1 MKKTKILLT
10 AAELTPMAKVG
21 GLADVIGALP
31 KNLIRNQVDAR
42 IIIPKY
48 GIIDEK
54 EYGLKKIASDI
65 KVPFGRQEEII
76 NIWQSH
82 LPGSAVLVYFIE
94 NQKYLGRNGV
104 YFEKDASPGGSSPE
118 CQRFTFFSRS
128 IFETFKPLDFHP
140 DVIHLHDWHVGIIPF
155 LKNYLGQKNPSIK
168 KVKAL
173 LTIHNLAYQGNYDYA
188 EVLDYLGIKKGEAEK
203 MKFQPV
209 KNNSIKYLRQA
220 ILHADSLNTVSPTY
234 AKEIMTAE
242 YGAGLEKELQK
253 RKGDLHGILNGID
266 LERFNP
272 KMDQELVKKYS
283 IESIKDKKLNK
294 KHLQKISNL
303 KESDDIPIL
312 GMVGRLAEQKGI
324 DLILQILPELMQKKC
339 QIILLGTGNPQLEE
353 KLKEAAKK
361 YPDKI
366 SATIDFDAALAQ
378 KIYAGSDMFLM
389 PSRYEPC
396 GLGQMIAMRYGNI
409 PIVRSTGGLADTVFE
424 FNPENNQGTGFC
436 FEKFDSNE
444 FYKAVEKS
452 LEIYKN
458 KEKWQKL
465 IKNAM
470 SKDFSWDK
478 SAKKYIE
485 LYNQL
490 I

>member
-1 MKKTKILLT
+1 MKKSKILLT

-31 KNLIRNQVDAR
+31 KNLIRNHVDTR

-54 EYGLKKIASDI
+54 EYNLKKIASDI
-65 KVPFGRQEEII
+65 KVPFGNKEELI

-82 LPGSAVLVYFIE
+82 LPGSAVLVYFID

-128 IFETFKPLDFHP
+128 IFETFKPLNFHP
-140 DVIHLHDWHVGIIPF
+140 EVIHLHDWHVGIIPF
-155 LKNYLGQKNPSIK
+155 LKNYLGQKNPSIRK
-168 KVKAL
+168 IKTL
-173 LTIHNLAYQGNYDYA
+173 LTIHNLAYQGNYNYR
-188 EVLDYLGIKKGEAEK
+188 EVLDYLNIKKEEAK
-203 MKFQPV
+203 NMKFMPLD
-209 KNNSIKYLRQA
+209 KNNIKYLRQA

-234 AKEIMTAE
+234 AQEIMNAE

-253 RKGDLHGILNGID
+253 RKEDLHGILNGID
-266 LERFNP
+266 VERFNP
-272 KMDQELVKKYS
+272 ALDQEIIKQYS
-283 IESIKDKKLNK
+283 IDRLENK
-294 KHLQKISNL
+294 KINKKNLQKISGL
-303 KESDDIPIL
+303 KQSEDTPVL
-312 GMVGRLAEQKGI
+312 GLVGRLAEQKGI
-324 DLILQILPELMQKKC
+324 DLILQILPKLAKNNC
-339 QIILLGTGNPQLEE
+339 QLVLLGTGNKELEE
-353 KLKEAAKK
+353 NLKKAAKK
-361 YPDKI
+361 YKNWL
-366 SATIDFDAALAQ
+366 SATIDFDASLAQ

-409 PIVRSTGGLADTVFE
+409 PIVRATGGLADTVHE
-424 FNPENNQGTGFC
+424 FNPENEVGTGFC
-436 FEKFDSNE
+436 FEKFEASE
-444 FYKAVEKS
+444 FYKATKRA
-452 LEIYKN
+452 LEVYKN
-458 KEKWQKL
+458 KEKWLKL
-465 IKNAM
+465 MKNGM
-470 SKDFSWDK
+470 KKDFSWNK

-485 LYNQL
+485 LYHQL